1 LIPKCPVPLDILWG
15 DADPWELV
23 AWGRELASDA
33 NVQKYTELPGVGHC
47 PQDEAP
53 DVVNPLIKDFVM
65 RNA

>member
-1 LIPKCPVPLDILWG
+1 MIPKCPVPLDILWG
-15 DADPWELV
+15 AADPWELV
-23 AWGRELASDA
+23 AWGRVLADDP

-53 DVVNPLIKDFVM
+53 AVVNPLIKDFVM